1 MATTSEIK
9 LTAELDLNEEQICD
23 IIAKALEV
31 DRKDVK
37 LSKVVKEKGGKSSVD
52 IFVNVKKEFTVK
64 TKEKEYI
71 PIVSPPTAWPS
82 WWDPYRP
89 SITWTSI
96 PAGKETYSSKLDVP
110 YTPTI
115 TTGDT
120 MARTITGSNIFNS
133 TNGKTVEDTG
143 TGTVTLT
150 AYNSTK

>member
-23 IIAKALEV
+23 IIARALEV
-31 DRKDVK
+31 VRKDVK

-71 PIVSPPTAWPS
+71 PIVSPPTVWPC
-82 WWDPYRP
+82 WGPYP
-89 SITWTSI
+89 ITWVSSTTGNK
-96 PAGKETYSSKLDVP
+96 PLSSKLEDVP

-120 MARTITGSNIFNS
+120 MARTITGGGVYNS
-133 TNGKTVEDTG
+133 TNGKTIEDTG
-143 TGTVTLT
+143 TVTIT

>member
-31 DRKDVK
+31 DREDVK

-71 PIVSPPTAWPS
+71 PIVSPPTVWPC
-82 WWDPYRP
+82 WDPYRP
-89 SITWTSI
+89 SITWTSS
-96 PAGKETYSSKLDVP
+96 PTGKETWSTKLDVP

-115 TTGDT
+115 TTAGTDVH
-120 MARTITGSNIFNS
+120 TITGSNIFNS

>member
-31 DRKDVK
+31 DREDVK

-64 TKEKEYI
+64 TKEKKYI

-89 SITWTSI
+89 SITWTS
-96 PAGKETYSSKLDVP
+96 TKLDTP
-110 YTPTI
+110 YEPTI

-120 MARTITGSNIFNS
+120 FAHTVTSGGGVSNS
-133 TNGKTVEDTG
+133 T
-143 TGTVTLT
+143 TGTVTLK
-150 AYNSTK
+150 AFNNRSAE